1 MSSNLIEAKA
11 ALTGCKCKSQVMAV
25 VESFCD
31 KCRFSY
37 SGDLSLM
44 DNAIIASRKDKKKV
58 SEVLGFADKQLA
70 RMSK

>member
-1 MSSNLIEAKA
+1 MSSTLIEAKA

-25 VESFCD
+25 VEAFCD

-37 SGDLSLM
+37 SSDLSLM

-58 SEVLGFADKQLA
+58 SEVLTFASRQWE
-70 RMSK
+70 RM